1 MTQFQ
6 KIESDI
12 IINTNTKIKA
22 IEQLVEGGYC
32 TTKNKASKLYYRVRR
47 EK

>member
-12 IINTNTKIKA
+12 IINTNTKKKA
-22 IEQLVEGGYC
+22 IKQLVEGGYC
-32 TTKNKASKLYYRVRR
+32 TTKNKASKLYYIVRR
-47 EK
+47 GI